1 MLMFGTKI
9 QKNWNVWT
17 QTSQDSFA
25 KNEQRFIY
33 CHGSVRPE
41 HNINTDENPAENTQK
56 KGIWIVGSRGVPH
69 TSTFNSILLTH
80 QRQAAQNNNTSDL
93 PTQKIQIS
101 S

>member
-25 KNEQRFIY
+25 KNGQWFIY
-33 CHGSVRPE
+33 CHGLVRPE
-41 HNINTDENPAENTQK
+41 HNINTDETPAEKTPEK
-56 KGIWIVGSRGVPH
+56 VIWIVGSRGVPH

-80 QRQAAQNNNTSDL
+80 QRQAAQNDDTSDL
-93 PTQKIQIS
+93 PTQKIQILS
-101 S
+101 